1 MKQATSNTTPSTRP
15 ITRAWLETSI
25 AQAATPRSA
34 ITANSACR
42 SGASGVVSEV
52 FRSTPATRVP
62 TVPTT
67 AAGTPA
73 AERAAS
79 ASRVV
84 VVLPWVPVTAT
95 IRSRWAGRP

>member
-1 MKQATSNTTPSTRP
+1 MKQATSKTTPSTRP
-15 ITRAWLETSI
+15 ITSAWLDTSI
-25 AQAATPRSA
+25 AQAATPRST

-52 FRSTPATRVP
+52 FRSVPATRVP

-73 AERAAS
+73 ADRDAS

-95 IRSRWAGRP
+95 IRSRWAGLP